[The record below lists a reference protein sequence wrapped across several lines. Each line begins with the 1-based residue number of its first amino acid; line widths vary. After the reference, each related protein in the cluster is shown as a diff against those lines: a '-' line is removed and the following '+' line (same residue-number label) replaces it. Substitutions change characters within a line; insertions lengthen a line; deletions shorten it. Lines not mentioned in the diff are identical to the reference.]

1 MELYKI
7 VNICLIK
14 NIKTKYKRLFKSKTN
29 INAFMMNL
37 IIFSFYSD
45 ASSR

>member
-14 NIKTKYKRLFKSKTN
+14 NIKTKYKNKDYLRVKQIL
-29 INAFMMNL
+29 ML
-37 IIFSFYSD
+37 L
-45 ASSR
+45 